1 MVRSGIGLYGYG
13 NDKKYESKLK
23 PVHSL
28 YSSISQIHEVKKGN
42 QLDTIELS

>member
-1 MVRSGIGLYGYG
+1 MVLDFYGYG
-13 NDKKYESKLK
+13 NDKKYEPELK

-42 QLDTIELS
+42 PLDIIELS